1 MFGWVCPEGGV
12 VCEGPLVGYES
23 MCVCVCAKDVCIYP
37 EQAVQAV
44 DSHMLSVLAC
54 ALLQ

>member
-1 MFGWVCPEGGV
+1 M
-12 VCEGPLVGYES
+12 GYES
-23 MCVCVCAKDVCIYP
+23 MCACVCAKDVCIYP

-44 DSHMLSVLAC
+44 DSHMLSLLAC